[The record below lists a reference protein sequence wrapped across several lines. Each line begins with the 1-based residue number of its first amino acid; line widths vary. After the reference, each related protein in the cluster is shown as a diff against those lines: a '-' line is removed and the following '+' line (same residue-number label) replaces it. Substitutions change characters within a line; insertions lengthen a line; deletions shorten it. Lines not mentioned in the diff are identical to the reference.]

1 MTIPI
6 HRDTDARICG
16 AATTVA
22 GNSDVFANNLLVSV
36 NNDPNSHGGGEL
48 IAHSNQ
54 VYADNILTVNHTADT
69 ANADSICPIPP
80 HCGPSTDQ
88 GSPNVFTGDP
98 TAPPPVPILAPE
110 LIAAIKHVNTYIETR
125 ENSPEGEPAEVLT
138 PIEEVEQA
146 KPNHNTTPE
155 IKTTQ
160 AQETPEAQVHEDICH
175 PFDGK
180 LDQLLLEAYKGE
192 WIEKGLFYN
201 NSKITNKNKSGA
213 VGYPYAGAVGGKHY
227 YAKPDGT
234 PDLDGEFQNQ
244 KILKIWDDLGGL
256 NGGEVWE
263 TDQTAWCMGF
273 LNWVLMRSGYRY
285 LQSCRAKDLY
295 ERQADYQSTE
305 ILDFRDAKCGDM
317 CYWSYSHVNFV
328 YSNNPDTFKM
338 SFVGGNQGTGKLPGS
353 LTKNNPAGGSI
364 THSWAGD
371 CKSPY
376 NPNGKEGGDGA
387 YKYGGTRTHDTK
399 LQRIFRPKA
408 I

>member
-244 KILKIWDDLGGL
+244 KILKICDDLGGL
-256 NGGEVWE
+256 DEGELWQ
-263 TDQTAWCMGF
+263 TDQQPWCMGF
-273 LNWVLMRSGYRY
+273 VNWVLKRAGYRY
-285 LQSCRAKDLY
+285 LQSAVAKHIH
-295 ERQADYQSTE
+295 RTADYQSTQ
-305 ILDFRDAKCGDM
+305 IINFKDAKCGDIA
-317 CYWSYSHVNFV
+317 YWDISHVSFV
-328 YSNNPDTFKM
+328 YSNDTENYLM
-338 SFVGGNQGTGKLPGS
+338 SFVGGNQNSNALEAD
-353 LTKNNPAGGSI
+353 LVVNNPTGGTVS
-364 THSWAGD
+364 HNWAGTAP
-371 CKSPY
+371 SPY
-376 NPNGKEGGDGA
+376 NPKGKAGGSGA
-387 YKYGGTRTHDTK
+387 YYYGPGPRHNTAVTH
-399 LQRIFRPKA
+399 IYRPKKL
-408 I
+408 